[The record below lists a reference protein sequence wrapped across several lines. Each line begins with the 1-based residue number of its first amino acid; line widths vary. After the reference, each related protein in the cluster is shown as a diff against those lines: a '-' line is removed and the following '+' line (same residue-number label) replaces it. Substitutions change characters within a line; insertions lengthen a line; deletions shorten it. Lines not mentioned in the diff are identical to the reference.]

1 VRVSDPNGGY
11 VIGAQ
16 LQRNAATGSSMDAP
30 VAVEIA
36 PQAIT
41 TTARLVLVYE
51 IAR

>member
-1 VRVSDPNGGY
+1 MAD
-11 VIGAQ
+11 Q
-16 LQRNAATGSSMDAP
+16 LQGLAASGSQREARMREP
-30 VAVEIA
+30 VAVEIT